1 MRTEFRA
8 TALEKDFFVATNRNY
23 LSPADIPP
31 VIPVFPLTGALL
43 LPRAELPLNIFEP
56 RYLAMVDD
64 ALSGARLIG
73 MIQPDEAAP
82 AGASGPAVHKVGC
95 VGRLTQFG
103 ETGDGRYLITL
114 SGICRFRVVEEMPV
128 TTPYRQFRI
137 DTAPFA
143 EDFDVSAGE
152 AEVDRE
158 AVLAALAA
166 FLDANKLEADWDGIR
181 QAGTETLVNA
191 LSVMSPYG
199 ALEKQALLEA
209 EDLKARADMLVAIT
223 QMMLARM
230 PGDGEGSLQ

>member
-1 MRTEFRA
+1 M
-8 TALEKDFFVATNRNY
+8 ATNRIY
-23 LSPADIPP
+23 ASPADLPP

-43 LPRAELPLNIFEP
+43 LPRADLPLNIFEP

-64 ALSGARLIG
+64 ALAGARLIG
-73 MIQPDEAAP
+73 MVQPDEAKPDTAR
-82 AGASGPAVHKVGC
+82 GPAVHKVGC
-95 VGRLTQFG
+95 VGRLSQYS

-114 SGICRFRVVEEMPV
+114 TGICRFEIVEEMAV

-137 DTAPFA
+137 DTSPFA
-143 EDFDVSAGE
+143 QDFSASTGE
-152 AEVDRE
+152 ETVDRS
-158 AVLAALAA
+158 ALLSALAA
-166 FLDANKLEADWDGIR
+166 FLDANKLEADWEGIR

-209 EDLKARADMLVAIT
+209 KDLKERADMLVAIT

>member
-1 MRTEFRA
+1 MA
-8 TALEKDFFVATNRNY
+8 ANRSY

-31 VIPVFPLTGALL
+31 VIPVFPLSGALL

-56 RYLAMVDD
+56 RYLAMVDA
-64 ALSGARLIG
+64 ALGGPRLIG
-73 MIQPDEAAP
+73 MVQPDENAP
-82 AGASGPAVHKVGC
+82 SDARGPGVFRVGC
-95 VGRLTQFG
+95 VGRLTQFS

-114 SGICRFRVVEEMPV
+114 TGVCRFNVVEEV
-128 TTPYRQFRI
+128 AATTPYRQFQV
-137 DTAPFA
+137 DTAPFRR
-143 EDFDVSAGE
+143 DFEASSGE
-152 AEVDRE
+152 AEVDRQ

-209 EDLKARADMLVAIT
+209 DSLKARADMLVAIT

>member
-1 MRTEFRA
+1 MA
-8 TALEKDFFVATNRNY
+8 SNRSY
-23 LSPADIPP
+23 LSPTDIPP
-31 VIPVFPLTGALL
+31 VVPLFPLAGALL

-56 RYLAMVDD
+56 RYLTMVDD
-64 ALSGARLIG
+64 ALGGARLIG
-73 MIQPDEAAP
+73 MIQPDEAAEP
-82 AGASGPAVHKVGC
+82 AARGPQVYKVGC
-95 VGRLTQFG
+95 LGRLTHFA

-114 SGICRFRVVEEMPV
+114 TGICRFNVLEEIPA

-137 DTAPFA
+137 DTAPYLA
-143 EDFDVSAGE
+143 DFRAAAGE

-158 AVLAALAA
+158 AVLGALAA

-199 ALEKQALLEA
+199 AAEKQALLEA
-209 EDLKARADMLVAIT
+209 ENLKARADMLVAIT

-230 PGDGEGSLQ
+230 PGDGEGTLQ

>member
-1 MRTEFRA
+1 M
-8 TALEKDFFVATNRNY
+8 Y
-23 LSPADIPP
+23 LSPAEIPP
-31 VIPVFPLTGALL
+31 VIPVFPLAGALL

-64 ALSGARLIG
+64 AIGGARLIG
-73 MIQPDEAAP
+73 MVQPDDTAP
-82 AGASGPAVHKVGC
+82 SSASGPGVYKVGC
-95 VGRLTQFG
+95 LGRLTQFG

-114 SGICRFRVVEEMPV
+114 SGICRFRILEEMAV

-137 DTAPFA
+137 DVDPFTA
-143 EDFDVSAGE
+143 DFEQAAGE
-152 AEVDRE
+152 AAVDRE

-166 FLDANKLEADWDGIR
+166 FLEANKLEADWDGIR
-181 QAGTETLVNA
+181 EAGTETLVNA
-191 LSVMSPYG
+191 LCVMSPYG

-209 EDLKARADMLVAIT
+209 ENLKARADMLVAIT

>member
-1 MRTEFRA
+1 MA
-8 TALEKDFFVATNRNY
+8 ANRSY
-23 LSPADIPP
+23 LSPAEIPA
-31 VIPVFPLTGALL
+31 VIPVFPLGGALL

-56 RYLAMVDD
+56 RYLSMVDD
-64 ALSGARLIG
+64 ALGGLRLIG
-73 MIQPDEAAP
+73 MVQPDETVPETAR
-82 AGASGPAVHKVGC
+82 GPGVYKVGC
-95 VGRLTQFG
+95 LGRLTQFS

-114 SGICRFRVVEEMPV
+114 TGICRFRIVEEPPV
-128 TTPYRQFRI
+128 TTPYRQFQV
-137 DTAPFA
+137 DAAPFA
-143 EDFDVSAGE
+143 ADFQASAGE
-152 AEVDRE
+152 ALVDRE

-199 ALEKQALLEA
+199 PLEKQALLEA
-209 EDLKARADMLVAIT
+209 ENLKARADMLVAIT

>member
-1 MRTEFRA
+1 MAANRT
-8 TALEKDFFVATNRNY
+8 Y
-23 LSPADIPP
+23 LSPAEIPP
-31 VIPVFPLTGALL
+31 VIPVFPLSGALL

-64 ALSGARLIG
+64 AIGGARLIG
-73 MIQPDEAAP
+73 MVQPDENEP
-82 AGASGPAVHKVGC
+82 ATARGPAVYKVGC
-95 VGRLTQFG
+95 LGRLTQFG

-114 SGICRFRVVEEMPV
+114 TGICRFRILEELLV
-128 TTPYRQFRI
+128 TTPYRQFRV
-137 DTAPFA
+137 DTTAFA
-143 EDFDVSAGE
+143 QDFEPSVGE
-152 AEVDRE
+152 AAVDRE
-158 AVLAALAA
+158 AVLSALAA
-166 FLDANKLEADWDGIR
+166 FLEANKLEADWDGIR

-209 EDLKARADMLVAIT
+209 KDLKARADMLVAIT

>member
-1 MRTEFRA
+1 MAANRT
-8 TALEKDFFVATNRNY
+8 Y
-23 LSPADIPP
+23 LSPAEIPP
-31 VIPVFPLTGALL
+31 VVPVFPLSGALL

-64 ALSGARLIG
+64 AIRGARLIG
-73 MIQPDEAAP
+73 MVQPDETEP
-82 AGASGPAVHKVGC
+82 ASARGPAVYQVGC
-95 VGRLTQFG
+95 LGRLTQFG

-114 SGICRFRVVEEMPV
+114 SGICRFRILEEMPV

-137 DTAPFA
+137 DAAPFVA
-143 EDFDVSAGE
+143 DFDAAAGE
-152 AEVDRE
+152 GEVDRE
-158 AVLAALAA
+158 AVLSALAA
-166 FLDANKLEADWDGIR
+166 FLEANKLEADWDGIR

-209 EDLKARADMLVAIT
+209 ANLKARADMLVAIT

>member
-1 MRTEFRA
+1 MAANRT
-8 TALEKDFFVATNRNY
+8 Y
-23 LSPADIPP
+23 LSPTEIPP

-43 LPRAELPLNIFEP
+43 LPRADLPLNIFEP

-64 ALSGARLIG
+64 ALGGARLIG
-73 MIQPDEAAP
+73 MVQPDEQAP
-82 AGASGPAVHKVGC
+82 VSAHGPGVYKVGC
-95 VGRLTQFG
+95 LGRLTQFS

-114 SGICRFRVVEEMPV
+114 TGICRFRIVEELDT
-128 TTPYRQFRI
+128 TTPYRQFKV
-137 DTAPFA
+137 DATAFA
-143 EDFDVSAGE
+143 HDFEAEAGE
-152 AEVDRE
+152 AEVDRD
-158 AVLAALAA
+158 ALLSALAA

-181 QAGTETLVNA
+181 EAGTETLVNA

-209 EDLKARADMLVAIT
+209 ENLKARADMLVAIT

>member
-1 MRTEFRA
+1 MAANRT
-8 TALEKDFFVATNRNY
+8 Y
-23 LSPADIPP
+23 LSPAEIPP
-31 VIPVFPLTGALL
+31 VIPVFPLSGALL

-64 ALSGARLIG
+64 AIGGGRLIG
-73 MIQPDEAAP
+73 MVQPDEGKPETAR
-82 AGASGPAVHKVGC
+82 GPAVYQVGC
-95 VGRLTQFG
+95 LGRLTQFS

-114 SGICRFRVVEEMPV
+114 SGICRFRIVEEMAA
-128 TTPYRQFRI
+128 TTPYRQFRV
-137 DTAPFA
+137 DASAFTG
-143 EDFDVSAGE
+143 DFEASAGE

-166 FLDANKLEADWDGIR
+166 FLDANKLEADWEGIR

-209 EDLKARADMLVAIT
+209 QNLKARADMLVAIT